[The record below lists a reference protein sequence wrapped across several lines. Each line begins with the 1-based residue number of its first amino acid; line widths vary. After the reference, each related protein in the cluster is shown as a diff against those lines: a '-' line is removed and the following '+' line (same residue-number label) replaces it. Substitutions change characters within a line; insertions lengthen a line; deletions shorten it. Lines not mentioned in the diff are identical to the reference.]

1 MFIYLFLIESYQV
14 HTNNCQIYNN
24 ILKCVVHNNTANI
37 IWWNHYKKC
46 FFIGKLDIFPL
57 MYAIDKIWITE
68 LTLIHKNIRSV
79 LNSSAQVY
87 WSIWCKT
94 HYDITDKNNNVSSE
108 GLDRHHHIYPS
119 SYYRTRWDICDKVCL
134 DFQNNRYSIYAVTI
148 QTIINKYKT
157 CLTITRHKRS
167 IFIGQ

>member
-1 MFIYLFLIESYQV
+1 
-14 HTNNCQIYNN
+14 
-24 ILKCVVHNNTANI
+24 VVHNNTANI

-134 DFQNNRYSIYAVTI
+134 DFYVGLVTKAAMFLMNCGINHLTKYHTEKQSIKFE
-148 QTIINKYKT
+148 IIDQWK
-157 CLTITRHKRS
+157 CFFCVWL
-167 IFIGQ
+167 